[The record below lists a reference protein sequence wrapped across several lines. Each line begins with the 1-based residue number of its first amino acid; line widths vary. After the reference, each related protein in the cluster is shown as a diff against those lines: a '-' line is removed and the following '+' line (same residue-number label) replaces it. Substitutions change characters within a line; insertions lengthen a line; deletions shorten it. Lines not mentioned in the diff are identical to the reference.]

1 MKAKSAPQLK
11 KKLWTIFSLYIRTR
25 DALKTTKTL
34 TEAICITC
42 NKRYPIKNLHAG
54 HFIPGRKN
62 SILFDERGV
71 NAQCGV
77 CNLWLKGNVVEYYE
91 KMLILHGKDVIQ
103 ELRRKNKETKQ
114 FKTFELK
121 EMLETYTNKYRDL
134 LGKAN
139 LPF

>member
-1 MKAKSAPQLK
+1 MKKKTAAKLK
-11 KKLWTIFSLYIRTR
+11 KDAWKVFSLYIRTR
-25 DALKTTKTL
+25 DAIKTTKTL
-34 TEAICITC
+34 DNATCITC
-42 NKRYPIKNLHAG
+42 NKTYPIKNLHAG

-91 KMLILHGKDVIQ
+91 KMLSMYGHGVIQ
-103 ELRRKNKETKQ
+103 ELRAKNKLTKQ
-114 FKTFELK
+114 YKAAEL
-121 EMLETYTNKYRDL
+121 LDLIETYTNKYRDL
-134 LGKAN
+134 LGKTK